1 MSTKNSY
8 PNLPE
13 IPVKKTSVDMP
24 IVVAYAKTLV
34 GKYLKEVVRTAYC
47 IFRNE
52 SGNGKSGVNNN
63 YGGIQA
69 DCGVWEGLDPTNI
82 NGTCV
87 MKDNAGD
94 VRRFICFNEKGYQAC
109 FDFLCYKINQRGM
122 YIGSSLIPISKPT
135 FEELEDEEK
144 KVAVDNLYNAYQKK
158 WVANAKEDTA
168 EARDNFKSLY
178 HSSLTAI
185 VTEVH

>member
-1 MSTKNSY
+1 MSTKNFY
-8 PNLPE
+8 PKYPE
-13 IPVKKTSVDMP
+13 IAVKKTSVDMP
-24 IVVAYAKTLV
+24 TVVSFAKTLLN
-34 GKYLKEVVRTAYC
+34 KYHKEVVRTAYC

-122 YIGSSLIPISKPT
+122 YIGAEGVHTP
-135 FEELEDEEK
+135 D
-144 KVAVDNLYNAYQKK
+144 DLYNIYQKK

-168 EARDNFKSLY
+168 AARADFKSLY

-185 VTEVH
+185 I